1 MHLGYRVY
9 NPTGT
14 TQYSFRIV
22 GGSCLNLESLNK
34 TLLWSRHSWT
44 ELFASFAIQQKFLI
58 EDTLLTSFSCF
69 GPTFLKVKRG
79 LCFLKIS

>member
-1 MHLGYRVY
+1 MAEHVERKKMHLGYRVY

-58 EDTLLTSFSCF
+58 EDTFTYFFLMFWSHFSQ
-69 GPTFLKVKRG
+69 G
-79 LCFLKIS
+79 